1 MNQIDEV
8 NVMNETNIQMVT
20 IDEVAAAFERLL
32 DKIER
37 SGYDLKYG
45 QVVYFA
51 QIDILDILAGKW
63 DDEPA
68 DEIDEPAEM
77 GGESGWGVF

>member
-1 MNQIDEV
+1 MSAAE
-8 NVMNETNIQMVT
+8 
-20 IDEVAAAFERLL
+20 AAAPVDEPQGLTQRLL

-68 DEIDEPAEM
+68 EIDEPAEM